1 MLIAAL
7 SILAACS
14 ESIGSVEPPKLSSP
28 PLGLTDPCARPVDLP
43 DRDLTQ
49 KEVEFYWINDR
60 ENLIRCGLQLQDL
73 IAFYEDRDRRL
84 TQ

>member
-1 MLIAAL
+1 MLIVAL
-7 SILAACS
+7 SMLTACG

-28 PLGLTDPCARPVDLP
+28 PLGLTGPCARPIDLP
-43 DRDLTQ
+43 DRELTQ

-73 IAFYEDRDRRL
+73 IAFYEDRDGRL